1 MSDPRQ
7 QLIALGA
14 VFESAALVDK
24 LARTGQI
31 SEAPL
36 GCMLGSLLAR
46 NPASTLDVY
55 GGDSLNLRDGF
66 KALASALER
75 KPGSLQREPLR
86 YALAMLTLERQ
97 LDKRGDMLDLIGQRL
112 DQVEQQVQHFGLVH
126 ENVIASFAS
135 IYQDTLS
142 TFRQRIQVH
151 GDMRHLQVSSNA
163 ARIRALLLAGIR
175 SARLW
180 RQLGGSRWQMVF
192 SRRRLLNEL
201 YPCCAASHGH
211 GREPAA
217 TAQQP
222 DPGRRHAGSFGA
234 VLRPDGRP
242 DPQAS
247 STVNNETVVFFRNLV
262 GVLFFLPLALT
273 RGIGPL
279 RTRRPLSHLLR
290 TTYGLGGMY
299 CYFYALAHLPL
310 TDAML
315 FSYAAPVFTP
325 LIAHL
330 WIKEPLTRRM
340 MVATLV
346 GFLGVLLVARPSGAV
361 VAPIA
366 LVGIAS
372 SLMAA
377 CAFVSI
383 REMSDSEPAYRI
395 VFYFALFGTLF
406 SAVPLAWAWQPLNGQ
421 ELLLLLGAGLF
432 ASLGQLTMS
441 QAYAL
446 ASPGVIGPIAYM
458 AIVFAGVIAWLRW
471 DELPSHTSLLGAA
484 LIFAASLIPCWATA
498 PPKGPAEC
506 PTGAHLSC
514 MICAPFR

>member
-66 KALASALER
+66 KAPASALER

-201 YPCCAASHGH
+201 YP
-211 GREPAA
+211 
-217 TAQQP
+217 
-222 DPGRRHAGSFGA
+222 
-234 VLRPDGRP
+234 
-242 DPQAS
+242 
-247 STVNNETVVFFRNLV
+247 
-262 GVLFFLPLALT
+262 
-273 RGIGPL
+273 
-279 RTRRPLSHLLR
+279 LLR
-290 TTYGLGGMY
+290 G
-299 CYFYALAHLPL
+299 
-310 TDAML
+310 
-315 FSYAAPVFTP
+315 
-325 LIAHL
+325 
-330 WIKEPLTRRM
+330 
-340 MVATLV
+340 
-346 GFLGVLLVARPSGAV
+346 
-361 VAPIA
+361 
-366 LVGIAS
+366 
-372 SLMAA
+372 
-377 CAFVSI
+377 
-383 REMSDSEPAYRI
+383 
-395 VFYFALFGTLF
+395 
-406 SAVPLAWAWQPLNGQ
+406 
-421 ELLLLLGAGLF
+421 
-432 ASLGQLTMS
+432 
-441 QAYAL
+441 
-446 ASPGVIGPIAYM
+446 
-458 AIVFAGVIAWLRW
+458 
-471 DELPSHTSLLGAA
+471 
-484 LIFAASLIPCWATA
+484 
-498 PPKGPAEC
+498 
-506 PTGAHLSC
+506 
-514 MICAPFR
+514 

>member
-192 SRRRLLNEL
+192 S
-201 YPCCAASHGH
+201 A
-211 GREPAA
+211 PAA
-217 TAQQP
+217 Q
-222 DPGRRHAGSFGA
+222 
-234 VLRPDGRP
+234 
-242 DPQAS
+242 
-247 STVNNETVVFFRNLV
+247 
-262 GVLFFLPLALT
+262 
-273 RGIGPL
+273 
-279 RTRRPLSHLLR
+279 RTLSLLR
-290 TTYGLGGMY
+290 G
-299 CYFYALAHLPL
+299 
-310 TDAML
+310 
-315 FSYAAPVFTP
+315 
-325 LIAHL
+325 
-330 WIKEPLTRRM
+330 
-340 MVATLV
+340 
-346 GFLGVLLVARPSGAV
+346 
-361 VAPIA
+361 
-366 LVGIAS
+366 
-372 SLMAA
+372 
-377 CAFVSI
+377 
-383 REMSDSEPAYRI
+383 
-395 VFYFALFGTLF
+395 
-406 SAVPLAWAWQPLNGQ
+406 
-421 ELLLLLGAGLF
+421 
-432 ASLGQLTMS
+432 
-441 QAYAL
+441 
-446 ASPGVIGPIAYM
+446 
-458 AIVFAGVIAWLRW
+458 
-471 DELPSHTSLLGAA
+471 
-484 LIFAASLIPCWATA
+484 
-498 PPKGPAEC
+498 
-506 PTGAHLSC
+506 
-514 MICAPFR
+514 

>member
-1 MSDPRQ
+1 MAGSQPQRRNSPTQ
-7 QLIALGA
+7 GAAMLAL
-14 VFESAALVDK
+14 
-24 LARTGQI
+24 
-31 SEAPL
+31 
-36 GCMLGSLLAR
+36 
-46 NPASTLDVY
+46 
-55 GGDSLNLRDGF
+55 
-66 KALASALER
+66 SALFFALM
-75 KPGSLQREPLR
+75 GGLIRE
-86 YALAMLTLERQ
+86 
-97 LDKRGDMLDLIGQRL
+97 
-112 DQVEQQVQHFGLVH
+112 
-126 ENVIASFAS
+126 
-135 IYQDTLS
+135 
-142 TFRQRIQVH
+142 
-151 GDMRHLQVSSNA
+151 
-163 ARIRALLLAGIR
+163 
-175 SARLW
+175 
-180 RQLGGSRWQMVF
+180 
-192 SRRRLLNEL
+192 
-201 YPCCAASHGH
+201 
-211 GREPAA
+211 
-217 TAQQP
+217 
-222 DPGRRHAGSFGA
+222 
-234 VLRPDGRP
+234 
-242 DPQAS
+242 AS

-406 SAVPLAWAWQPLNGQ
+406 SRRAAGLGLAAAERPGTAPAARRRTVRQPRPTDHVAGLCPGLPGSDRTDRLHGHRFRRGDRLAALGRTAQPHVAARRRPDLRRQPDPPAGQPPRRKAPLN
-421 ELLLLLGAGLF
+421 
-432 ASLGQLTMS
+432 
-441 QAYAL
+441 
-446 ASPGVIGPIAYM
+446 
-458 AIVFAGVIAWLRW
+458 
-471 DELPSHTSLLGAA
+471 
-484 LIFAASLIPCWATA
+484 A
-498 PPKGPAEC
+498 PPGR
-506 PTGAHLSC
+506 TFHV
-514 MICAPFR
+514 

>member
-66 KALASALER
+66 KALASTLER

-201 YPCCAASHGH
+201 YP
-211 GREPAA
+211 
-217 TAQQP
+217 
-222 DPGRRHAGSFGA
+222 
-234 VLRPDGRP
+234 
-242 DPQAS
+242 
-247 STVNNETVVFFRNLV
+247 
-262 GVLFFLPLALT
+262 
-273 RGIGPL
+273 
-279 RTRRPLSHLLR
+279 LLR
-290 TTYGLGGMY
+290 G
-299 CYFYALAHLPL
+299 
-310 TDAML
+310 
-315 FSYAAPVFTP
+315 
-325 LIAHL
+325 
-330 WIKEPLTRRM
+330 
-340 MVATLV
+340 
-346 GFLGVLLVARPSGAV
+346 
-361 VAPIA
+361 
-366 LVGIAS
+366 
-372 SLMAA
+372 
-377 CAFVSI
+377 
-383 REMSDSEPAYRI
+383 
-395 VFYFALFGTLF
+395 
-406 SAVPLAWAWQPLNGQ
+406 
-421 ELLLLLGAGLF
+421 
-432 ASLGQLTMS
+432 
-441 QAYAL
+441 
-446 ASPGVIGPIAYM
+446 
-458 AIVFAGVIAWLRW
+458 
-471 DELPSHTSLLGAA
+471 
-484 LIFAASLIPCWATA
+484 
-498 PPKGPAEC
+498 
-506 PTGAHLSC
+506 
-514 MICAPFR
+514 

>member
-1 MSDPRQ
+1 MAMAGSQPQRRNSPTQ
-7 QLIALGA
+7 GAAMLAL
-14 VFESAALVDK
+14 
-24 LARTGQI
+24 
-31 SEAPL
+31 
-36 GCMLGSLLAR
+36 
-46 NPASTLDVY
+46 
-55 GGDSLNLRDGF
+55 
-66 KALASALER
+66 SALFFALM
-75 KPGSLQREPLR
+75 GGLIRE
-86 YALAMLTLERQ
+86 
-97 LDKRGDMLDLIGQRL
+97 
-112 DQVEQQVQHFGLVH
+112 
-126 ENVIASFAS
+126 
-135 IYQDTLS
+135 
-142 TFRQRIQVH
+142 
-151 GDMRHLQVSSNA
+151 
-163 ARIRALLLAGIR
+163 
-175 SARLW
+175 
-180 RQLGGSRWQMVF
+180 
-192 SRRRLLNEL
+192 
-201 YPCCAASHGH
+201 
-211 GREPAA
+211 
-217 TAQQP
+217 
-222 DPGRRHAGSFGA
+222 
-234 VLRPDGRP
+234 
-242 DPQAS
+242 AS

-484 LIFAASLIPCWATA
+484 LIFAASLIPLLGNRPAER
-498 PPKGPAEC
+498 PAEC

-514 MICAPFR
+514 MICAPFSLTSSHENVSCSFPRSPRYPPSMAAMPAKPAACVRSSANTA